1 MTKRALEENTEVTLS
16 APPSKITKQS
26 SRLGIYCGGG
36 FEKLV
41 TESSIFVDKSL
52 FIEEIINSQDEVTLI
67 TMPRRWGKSSNLEML
82 KKFLEIQVDEN
93 GKVIEDKKETLNYKL
108 FAGGEIQIKQG
119 FTEQT
124 ITIKTSKL
132 IEKIPQA
139 LNYQGQYPVILID
152 FKDCKGS
159 NADDIRSKVYA
170 KIIETVRNFSY
181 LKDSGKSY
189 KETTVGLEYKNLLN
203 KTKTDSFETIIKDLS
218 TLLHTYHGEKVWILV
233 DEYDASAN
241 HAYRE
246 FDDKAAKKVADL
258 FRGIFEPSLKGNDS
272 LKKGILTGVQYI
284 VQSGMLSGLNNL
296 SKYNMTNKKYSQY
309 YGINPQEM
317 ELLLKHF
324 SVEES
329 KKSKI
334 KDWYNGYQENIG
346 TDESKVFIDKYNI
359 WSVINYLNR
368 QDEGFKSYWEKSGT
382 IDFMRSL
389 FKKQEFKEKIE
400 LLVNGGSI
408 NINSLKED
416 FSVDDF
422 NSLKEITSTDGKSE
436 IDVLGFELIFS
447 YLFITGYLTTL
458 KDSTAQYWLPN
469 KELKKEFGE
478 KIQEYYKTIFN
489 IDPKKFSDLTNI
501 FSEVFNATSNQQIE
515 MIFKNHFGPK
525 FADLIKS
532 VSLYTQNNIE
542 IKDSGLFANEDL
554 MHSLLNNIVL
564 QVVNSKFASER
575 YTTKPDGKKGRADI
589 VIEKNNI
596 GVIIEMKYAG
606 NSKEALQQSKGY
618 EELIEQCLTKVFIGC
633 DISCKQEVLLS
644 GEIVGDNIETIQ
656 FEYP

>member
-1 MTKRALEENTEVTLS
+1 MKMTKRALEENTEVTLS

-324 SVEES
+324 
-329 KKSKI
+329 
-334 KDWYNGYQENIG
+334 Q
-346 TDESKVFIDKYNI
+346 
-359 WSVINYLNR
+359 
-368 QDEGFKSYWEKSGT
+368 
-382 IDFMRSL
+382 
-389 FKKQEFKEKIE
+389 
-400 LLVNGGSI
+400 
-408 NINSLKED
+408 
-416 FSVDDF
+416 
-422 NSLKEITSTDGKSE
+422 
-436 IDVLGFELIFS
+436 
-447 YLFITGYLTTL
+447 
-458 KDSTAQYWLPN
+458 
-469 KELKKEFGE
+469 
-478 KIQEYYKTIFN
+478 
-489 IDPKKFSDLTNI
+489 
-501 FSEVFNATSNQQIE
+501 
-515 MIFKNHFGPK
+515 
-525 FADLIKS
+525 
-532 VSLYTQNNIE
+532 
-542 IKDSGLFANEDL
+542 
-554 MHSLLNNIVL
+554 
-564 QVVNSKFASER
+564 
-575 YTTKPDGKKGRADI
+575 
-589 VIEKNNI
+589 
-596 GVIIEMKYAG
+596 
-606 NSKEALQQSKGY
+606 
-618 EELIEQCLTKVFIGC
+618 
-633 DISCKQEVLLS
+633 
-644 GEIVGDNIETIQ
+644 
-656 FEYP
+656 

>member
-1 MTKRALEENTEVTLS
+1 MSKRAREEDKVTVPEQL
-16 APPSKITKQS
+16 SKITKLS
-26 SRLGIYCGGG
+26 SGLGIYCGGG

-52 FIEEIINSQDEVTLI
+52 FIKEIINSRDEVTLI
-67 TMPRRWGKSSNLEML
+67 TMPRRWGKSSNLDML
-82 KKFLEIQVDEN
+82 KKFLEIQIDEN
-93 GKVIEDKKETLNYKL
+93 GRVIEDKKETLNYKL

-119 FTEQT
+119 FTDQT

-132 IEKIPQA
+132 IQEIPRA
-139 LNYQGQYPVILID
+139 LDYQGQDPVIFID
-152 FKDCKGS
+152 FKDCKGR
-159 NADDIRSKVYA
+159 NYQEVEKKLRD
-170 KIIETVRNFSY
+170 KIIKTIKEFGYLSKDTKPYEHYTVSESY
-181 LKDSGKSY
+181 N
-189 KETTVGLEYKNLLN
+189 VLLN
-203 KTKTDSFETIIKDLS
+203 AVSNNDFSTGIKEL
-218 TLLHTYHGEKVWILV
+218 TGLLHTHYGKKVWILI
-233 DEYDASAN
+233 DEYDAAAN

-246 FDDKAAKKVADL
+246 FDDKEAKEVAGL
-258 FRGIFEPSLKGNDS
+258 FRGFFESSLKGNDY
-272 LKKGILTGVQYI
+272 LEKGVLTGVQYI

-296 SKYNMTNKKYSQY
+296 SKYNITSKRYSQY

-317 ELLLKHF
+317 DPLLTHF
-324 SVEES
+324 SVDES

-334 KDWYNGYQENIG
+334 KDWYNGYHENIG
-346 TDESKVFIDKYNI
+346 TDEDKIFIDKYNI

-389 FKKQEFKEKIE
+389 FNKQKFKEKIE

-408 NINSLKED
+408 IINSLKED

-422 NSLKEITSTDGKSE
+422 NSLKELTSTDGKSE

-447 YLFITGYLTTL
+447 YLFITGYLTTV
-458 KDSTAQYWLPN
+458 KDSAAEYRLPN

-489 IDPKKFSDLTNI
+489 IDPQKFSDLTTI
-501 FSEVFNATSNQQIE
+501 LSEVFNAKSILEIE
-515 MIFKNHFGPK
+515 SIFKGQ
-525 FADLIKS
+525 FAKSFDELIKS
-532 VSLYTQNNIE
+532 VSLYTQTNVETKN
-542 IKDSGLFANEDL
+542 SGLFANEDL

-564 QVVNSKFASER
+564 QVVNGKFASER
-575 YTTKPDGKKGRADI
+575 YTTKPDGTKGRADI
-589 VIEKNNI
+589 VIEKSNT

-606 NSKEALQQSKGY
+606 DSKEALAQSKSY
-618 EELIEQCLTKVFIGC
+618 VKLIDQCTTKIFIGC
-633 DISCKQEVLLS
+633 NISCEQEVLLS
-644 GEIVGDNIETIQ
+644 GEIVGDSETIE